1 MEYCGG
7 GTLQEI
13 AAQGLR
19 EEMVRH
25 YTRDLLKAVETLH
38 NKEIVHR
45 NIKGIVIKS
54 TRSSR
59 LVCAESWTRS
69 SLSHAFKLFPDENLK
84 ELS

>member
-25 YTRDLLKAVETLH
+25 YTRDLLKAVEKLH
-38 NKEIVHR
+38 SQNIVHR
-45 NIKGIVIKS
+45 DIKGTI
-54 TRSSR
+54 
-59 LVCAESWTRS
+59 
-69 SLSHAFKLFPDENLK
+69 
-84 ELS
+84 